1 MAEIVMPFLPQ
12 GSVFSSKWTW
22 DDEEAAYEALTG
34 KGECI
39 KFTSELWNRFVDF
52 LYQKIN
58 ELEILDL
65 SNGTDNTSSFGWIED
80 FATYED
86 TLIGYDSDGNFVN
99 REPYNRLTARK
110 FNSVI
115 RNIDGNLLGTRN
127 WKWEYDEDREGYVG
141 RRYFIGVQDI
151 ESGSSDNADYVYGWY
166 ILELARVLN
175 VGVDVWTNT
184 ADFSD
189 LVGVCVSLSRHKPDL
204 CAYPTLDLGKEISKT
219 NSGAVLSP
227 ASTAA
232 MEIGN
237 VAKTLVMDG
246 FRALPTSP
254 LVIAFNS
261 KSSGFDRFTSL
272 PALPLGIGSRSKS
285 TSFDRFTVL
294 PTSPLTTSEASKSGS
309 RDGLQA
315 VPTAPLSIHEHSL
328 GKNHALALLAR
339 TRTMKVLANIASA
352 ENALLFA
359 AQARR
364 MTVQSASETI
374 KEVKLRTLPTLPIET
389 WGASESRKLAELRPT
404 PSRPMNAEKISES
417 TESAVLRP
425 TPSKSLRA
433 QETSE
438 SGEHGILR
446 PTPTNTLHVRDI
458 SESREHGVLRPTPP
472 GPLYSHEK
480 SASAEQGK
488 LVRLPTNRLGA
499 KSESGS
505 RADAVLRNTPTIT
518 AGMRTKSKTLFSA
531 ALMFQGYALAYGADT
546 SKTIHKA
553 EIGFMT
559 AARFRAEKLSKTKD
573 ISVLEMKNP
582 LAFRTEESSESTY
595 SALLAQERAYFL
607 PQARTISKS
616 VTEPPELRICPY
628 IALAHENTL
637 RSVCAAEMERY
648 LALRLPNAEEI
659 GKSAYFADARAFK
672 GVLLDTAADSKSFED
687 GEISFVPPCRLGAKA
702 LSASAVQ
709 TEAEIKSP
717 SRFTVKRQSLSKAL
731 AALELEAPEAEW
743 IYPVVSETDIYV
755 QQVYAVET
763 DGGTIHI
770 E

>member
-12 GSVFSSKWTW
+12 GAVFSSKWTW
-22 DDEEAAYEALTG
+22 DGEEVAYEALTG

-39 KFTSELWNRFVDF
+39 KFTSALWNSFVDF
-52 LYQKIN
+52 LYEKIN

-65 SNGTDNTSSFGWIED
+65 ANGTDNESPFGWIED

-86 TLIGYDSDGNFVN
+86 TLIGYDPDGNFVN
-99 REPYNRLTARK
+99 CYPYDILTARK
-110 FNSVI
+110 FNSVVA
-115 RNIDGNLLGTRN
+115 NIDGNLLGTRN

-141 RRYFIGVQDI
+141 RRYFVGEQDI
-151 ESGSSDNADYVYGWY
+151 KIGSGDKPDDVYGWY

-184 ADFSD
+184 ANFSD
-189 LVGVCVSLSRHKPDL
+189 LIGACVSLSHHKPDL
-204 CAYPTLDLGKEISKT
+204 CAYPTFDFGKEISKT

-232 MEIGN
+232 IEIAR
-237 VAKTLVMDG
+237 VSKTLLRDG

-261 KSSGFDRFTSL
+261 KSSGLDRFTSL

-294 PTSPLTTSEASKSGS
+294 PTSPLTTGAASKSGS

-315 VPTAPLSIHEHSL
+315 VPTAPLSIHERSL

-359 AQARR
+359 AKARR
-364 MTVQSASETI
+364 MIVQSASETI

-389 WGASESRKLAELRPT
+389 WGESESRKLAELRPT
-404 PSRPMNAEKISES
+404 PSRPMNTEKISES
-417 TESAVLRP
+417 RERAVLRP
-425 TPSKSLRA
+425 TLPKSLRA

-446 PTPTNTLHVRDI
+446 TTPTNTLHVRYI
-458 SESREHGVLRPTPP
+458 SESREHSVLRPTPP
-472 GPLYSHEK
+472 GLLYSHEK

-488 LVRLPTNRLGA
+488 LVRLPTNRFGS
-499 KSESGS
+499 KSKSGS
-505 RADAVLRNTPTIT
+505 GTDAFLRNTPTIT
-518 AGMRTKSKTLFSA
+518 AGMRAKSKTLFSA
-531 ALMFQGYALAYGADT
+531 ALMFKGYALAYGADM

-553 EIGFMT
+553 EVGFMT

-582 LAFRTEESSESTY
+582 LAFRAAESSESAY

-607 PQARTISKS
+607 PQVKLVSKTAAKS
-616 VTEPPELRICPY
+616 PELRICPY
-628 IALAHENTL
+628 VALAHENTL

-648 LALRLPNAEEI
+648 LALRLSSVEER

-672 GVLLDTAADSKSFED
+672 GVLLDTAAASKSLED

-717 SRFTVKRQSLSKAL
+717 SRFKVKRQSLSKTL

-763 DGGTIHI
+763 DGDTVHI